1 MIYTV
6 TFNPAIDY
14 VVRLDAPLEVGAV
27 NRAQGEDCVLG
38 GKGINVSGVLAQL
51 GCESVALGFVAGET
65 GAWLERGLAAQG
77 LKTDFVHLENGMTR
91 INVKIKAG
99 QETELNG
106 AGPAIPESALQQLEA
121 QLDKLAEGDILIL
134 AGSIPASLP
143 QSVYERLLAR
153 LQGRGVRAVVDATRD
168 LLVNVLPY
176 HPFLI
181 KPNNHEL
188 GEIVG
193 KVLTT
198 DAEIV
203 AAARTLQEK
212 GARNV
217 LVSMAGDG
225 ALLVDENGE
234 ENLGRYDRR
243 VNSEVVTDCFSGSVT
258 GQRMVGETLY
268 FLNTDGVGS
277 GLCVWTRE
285 TGVQTLFGGDDYL
298 IDFDTKDGKRFLF
311 SAAVGLKLPEVYLWD
326 GGQLE
331 QLTDFNGAV
340 LEGVTISTPERL
352 TFTNTDGVDID
363 GFVMK
368 PVGYEPGKRYPGILH
383 IHGGPK
389 MVFGPGFHHEMQLWA
404 ASGFFVC
411 YCNPRGS
418 CGKGNAF
425 ADLQGKYGEVDFQ
438 DLMEFTDEVLRRYP
452 EIDADR
458 MGVAGGSYGGFMTNW
473 VIGHTDRFRCA
484 VSQRSIANYVG
495 DYLLSDIGYYYVPDQ
510 QLGTIWEH
518 PERLWKASPL
528 TYADRVKT
536 PTLFIHA
543 DKDYR
548 CTLANGLE
556 MFAALK
562 LHGVESKLCMFYGE
576 NHGLSREGKPS
587 NRISR
592 LSEILHW
599 MEEHLKEE

>member
-14 VVRLDAPLEVGAV
+14 VVRLYAPLEVGEV

-225 ALLVDENGE
+225 ALLLDEQGQVHRI
-234 ENLGRYDRR
+234 GCPKGKV
-243 VNSEVVTDCFSGSVT
+243 VNS
-258 GQRMVGETLY
+258 VGEATAWWPVLWPGICKAAATRRHCDWAQPAAAPRPSA
-268 FLNTDGVGS
+268 L
-277 GLCVWTRE
+277 GLPQRKRSTSCWRS
-285 TGVQTLFGGDDYL
+285 
-298 IDFDTKDGKRFLF
+298 FDRIKGTK
-311 SAAVGLKLPEVYLWD
+311 E
-326 GGQLE
+326 
-331 QLTDFNGAV
+331 
-340 LEGVTISTPERL
+340 ERL
-352 TFTNTDGVDID
+352 CAL
-363 GFVMK
+363 
-368 PVGYEPGKRYPGILH
+368 P
-383 IHGGPK
+383 
-389 MVFGPGFHHEMQLWA
+389 
-404 ASGFFVC
+404 
-411 YCNPRGS
+411 
-418 CGKGNAF
+418 
-425 ADLQGKYGEVDFQ
+425 
-438 DLMEFTDEVLRRYP
+438 
-452 EIDADR
+452 
-458 MGVAGGSYGGFMTNW
+458 SYLP
-473 VIGHTDRFRCA
+473 H
-484 VSQRSIANYVG
+484 
-495 DYLLSDIGYYYVPDQ
+495 
-510 QLGTIWEH
+510 
-518 PERLWKASPL
+518 SPL
-528 TYADRVKT
+528 RWTK
-536 PTLFIHA
+536 
-543 DKDYR
+543 R
-548 CTLANGLE
+548 CRRR
-556 MFAALK
+556 
-562 LHGVESKLCMFYGE
+562 
-576 NHGLSREGKPS
+576 SRS
-587 NRISR
+587 
-592 LSEILHW
+592 
-599 MEEHLKEE
+599 